1 MTHQVS
7 PLSVT
12 SLKGKNRLMRAFVFV
27 HIIEGVSKA
36 HSQNVPLEWFS
47 STTRLGVVPKAVERN
62 LLVAYPVID
71 IRGDS

>member
-1 MTHQVS
+1 
-7 PLSVT
+7 
-12 SLKGKNRLMRAFVFV
+12 MRAFVFV
-27 HIIEGVSKA
+27 HIIEGVSNA